1 MRRSRCVNVAASK
14 LFPSAVSA
22 IDSAGWLLVFP
33 LPEGGKVKALSLW
46 QALFPRSKM
55 RWEWDDSADSR
66 VVQLWHL
73 RREIAESQKIIYSKW
88 YRDRAT
94 VFSIPCF
101 RALYRV
107 LEPARQV
114 LSPDAREILELLDY
128 ESPLSTKQLRRG
140 VELQGKDNE
149 KRFHA
154 ATRELWRSLA
164 MVGIGEI
171 DDGAFPS
178 LAHAATH
185 AVFEDEVA
193 RASRLSLAEAWGQ
206 LDEWP
211 ELVRATRKIL
221 GVNSGTKV

>member
-1 MRRSRCVNVAASK
+1 M
-14 LFPSAVSA
+14 P
-22 IDSAGWLLVFP
+22 
-33 LPEGGKVKALSLW
+33 SLW

-73 RREIAESQKIIYSKW
+73 RREIAESQKVIYSKW

-94 VFSIPCF
+94 VFSMPCF

-107 LEPARQV
+107 LEPARQA
-114 LSPDAREILELLDY
+114 LSADAREILELLEY

-140 VELQGKDNE
+140 VGLQGKENE

-185 AVFEDEVA
+185 TVFEDQAA
-193 RASRLSLAEAWGQ
+193 RAGRLSVQDAWEQLA
-206 LDEWP
+206 EWP

-221 GVNSGTKV
+221 GVNSGMKA

>member
-1 MRRSRCVNVAASK
+1 MNVAASR
-14 LFPSAVSA
+14 LFSSAVRA

-33 LPEGGKVKALSLW
+33 LPETGKVKVPSLW

-73 RREIAESQKIIYSKW
+73 RREIAESQKVVYSKW

-101 RALYRV
+101 CALYRV
-107 LEPARQV
+107 LEPARQA
-114 LSPDAREILELLDY
+114 LSPDAREILELLEY

-140 VELQGKDNE
+140 VELQGKENE
-149 KRFHA
+149 KRYHA

-185 AVFEDEVA
+185 TVFEDQVA
-193 RASRLSLAEAWGQ
+193 RASRLSLQEAWRR

-211 ELVRATRKIL
+211 ELARATRKIL
-221 GVNSGTKV
+221 GFSSGTKA